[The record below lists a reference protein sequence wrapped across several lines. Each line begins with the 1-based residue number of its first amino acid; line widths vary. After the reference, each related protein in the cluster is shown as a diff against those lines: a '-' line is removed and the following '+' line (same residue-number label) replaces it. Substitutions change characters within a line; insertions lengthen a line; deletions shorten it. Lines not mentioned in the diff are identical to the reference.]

1 MPDHRSFR
9 SAQGKGLCS
18 QVSLAIVLQQ
28 PVSSIIVVERPESAL
43 SSVVVIGQTCLR
55 VGQFGLRRLLRDM
68 SIVTTCSALFLYLF
82 VLGCVPLP
90 SFHTT
95 ATVTFVVLFCVLNFQ
110 AFSQA
115 WCSRIEPE
123 KKNKKKLSCFVHIA
137 CKVIPSMLEKKKK
150 VHHRDILGYLWG

>member
-123 KKNKKKLSCFVHIA
+123 KKTKKNFLVLFTLLVKSFPQCW
-137 CKVIPSMLEKKKK
+137 KKKK
-150 VHHRDILGYLWG
+150 SASS